1 MNMNKARPKGEETD
15 NNGTEEEEL
24 SEEGIPIGKTKT
36 AGSRGLG
43 V

>member
-24 SEEGIPIGKTKT
+24 SEEGNRKRQGF
-36 AGSRGLG
+36 RGLG
-43 V
+43 Y